1 MPVVASV
8 DYAAK
13 RIYLSADTVDANLDT
28 LAVYREVRALRRTT
42 EAHRQ
47 YKPMVVAGGNIP
59 KITGLTYTPAYVQL
73 LSGCR
78 IVPFNTSH
86 RIRLTRD
93 TFTDDGEAGRDCF
106 DRTSLSASVD
116 VDIDVDVQE
125 VEIRVV
131 TTGGSALTAEE
142 NAKLMS
148 LPNASTNAS
157 TLASY
162 VIESGYSVEEM
173 LRIALAALAGTSNRV
188 GNTITV
194 KGLDGVTDRLVGT
207 VDAENNRTSATYDAN

>member
-8 DYAAK
+8 DYATK
-13 RIYLSADTVDANLDT
+13 RIYLSADTVDADLDT
-28 LAVYREVRALRRTT
+28 LDVYREVRALRRTT

-47 YKPMVVAGGNIP
+47 YKPMVVAGGNIE
-59 KITGLTYTPAYVQL
+59 KIAGLTYTPAYVQL
-73 LSGCR
+73 LYGCR
-78 IVPFNTSH
+78 IVPYNTSH
-86 RIRLTRD
+86 SIRLTRD

-106 DRTSLSASVD
+106 DRTPLSASVA

-148 LPNASTNAS
+148 LPNASTNAA

-173 LRIALAALAGTSNRV
+173 LRIALAALAGTSNKA
-188 GNTITV
+188 GNTITF
-194 KGLDGVTDRLVGT
+194 KGIDGATDRIVGSF
-207 VDAENNRTSATYDAN
+207 DAENNRTGAVLNGG